1 MLFHQPV
8 DKGADGHGS
17 KPALVPYKN
26 SLFAA
31 HAERCDRELQ
41 LLIESFKESAC
52 AATWLPFQVDQ
63 DTFRVLVEAVLHE
76 PVEHT
81 AGLDRQDEL
90 RVRFDELYF
99 LLLDVVWNRIAGIAD
114 VIAAVD
120 PLSIAVPGDLLD
132 RQVPDDA
139 RAALLRTEFEVL
151 SEELR
156 DDLEVFREEVRF
168 LLGVELRDV
177 PAFGDV
183 VHLPQRRRL
192 AVPDHVPNELEDV
205 HRPQEHES
213 ALQLLRAA
221 HAHQVAV
228 LPDRVL
234 RVEADVR
241 LRPQGDLHLR
251 DLPAV
256 EFLVD
261 LFRDGIERVHSLAGC
276 RRAALLFTRHRAP
289 LPSRRSRSRPLPPAP
304 RRATLPLRT
313 RRSSAPNRRAAAPRP
328 SRGWG

>member
-1 MLFHQPV
+1 M
-8 DKGADGHGS
+8 
-17 KPALVPYKN
+17 
-26 SLFAA
+26 
-31 HAERCDRELQ
+31 
-41 LLIESFKESAC
+41 
-52 AATWLPFQVDQ
+52 DQ
-63 DTFRVLVEAVLHE
+63 DALRVLVEAVLHE

-81 AGLDRQDEL
+81 AGFDRQDEL

-99 LLLDVVWNRIAGIAD
+99 LLLNVVWNRIAGIAD

-139 RAALLRTEFEVL
+139 RAALLRTELEVL
-151 SEELR
+151 PEQLR
-156 DDLEVFREEVRF
+156 DDLEVLREEVRF

-183 VHLPQRRRL
+183 VHLAQRRRL

-205 HRPQEHES
+205 HRPQEHQRAFE
-213 ALQLLRAA
+213 LLRAA

-241 LRPQGDLHLR
+241 LRPEGDLHLR
-251 DLPAV
+251 DLAAV
-256 EFLVD
+256 ELLVN
-261 LFRDGIERVHSLAGC
+261 LFRDCIKRVHGLAWC
-276 RRAALLFTRHRAP
+276 RRTALLLTRHRAP
-289 LPSRRSRSRPLPPAP
+289 LPSRRSRFRPLPPPP
-304 RRATLPLRT
+304 RRAPLPLRT
-313 RRSSAPNRRAAAPRP
+313 RRSSAPNRRAAAPHR
-328 SRGWG
+328 SRGPG